1 MVFEI
6 RSLTPKIR
14 IKYAFYKLQQLDMK
28 APSWLPGVVLCIGLF
43 MISVNFW
50 YLVYVPSKYKMEG
63 FNNAE
68 VNRLTNEVVASA
80 MSVTSAERIPS
91 DNEAAAS
98 YRNVLLY
105 MKGNT
110 LKGLKIVNDFNTR
123 VYGSAQPV
131 PDSFDPRTIMD
142 NFTNPISG
150 M

>member
-1 MVFEI
+1 
-6 RSLTPKIR
+6 
-14 IKYAFYKLQQLDMK
+14 MK

-68 VNRLTNEVVASA
+68 VSRLTNEVVASA
-80 MSVTSAERIPS
+80 MSVTTAERIPS

>member
-1 MVFEI
+1 
-6 RSLTPKIR
+6 
-14 IKYAFYKLQQLDMK
+14 
-28 APSWLPGVVLCIGLF
+28 

-63 FNNAE
+63 FNNDE
-68 VNRLTNEVVASA
+68 VHRLTNEVVASA
-80 MSVTSAERIPS
+80 MSVTTTERIPS

-123 VYGSAQPV
+123 VYGRAQPV